1 MMDKI
6 WFERVIVY
14 RMLKEDRKLI
24 MIFSPTALPDFDC
37 HRRKKGA
44 ISPS

>member
-1 MMDKI
+1 MTDKI
-6 WFERVIVY
+6 WFERV

-24 MIFSPTALPDFDC
+24 MIFSPTALLDFDC